1 MATKKRTTRAPQFV
15 NPLEI
20 KGSVTQVVTTL
31 MRLKAKDFPDPS
43 QVIELVRL
51 LKVDADLGEMR
62 LVAYLRAY
70 ELSGLWKA
78 TSPRAHFE
86 GWLRQYSTA
95 FPDVVRYR
103 NGVAA
108 LTQYGPEVCV
118 KHGYKPIV
126 AVASRLSSEQGHDFI
141 EQVLEPNRDSRKF
154 PLSDVGVRDLIRDYK
169 RDNRIE
175 DKSPPRFPKSDI
187 RIQLDE
193 ALAEVAKLKRESRAL
208 RKERDQLAKR
218 LAQYEKP
225 VTAGR
230 KKAA

>member
-1 MATKKRTTRAPQFV
+1 MATKKRIRAPKFV
-15 NPLEI
+15 NPLEVT
-20 KGSVTQVVTTL
+20 GSVTKVVTTL
-31 MRLKAKDFPDPS
+31 MNLKAQDFPEPS
-43 QVIELVRL
+43 QVIQLIRE
-51 LKVDADLGEMR
+51 LKVDADLSEMR

-70 ELSGLWKA
+70 ELSELWKA
-78 TSPRAHFE
+78 TSPRAHFD

-118 KHGYKPIV
+118 RHGYKPIV
-126 AVASRLSSEQGHDFI
+126 AIASRLDTEHGNHFI
-141 EQVLEPNRDSRKF
+141 NQVLEPNRDSRKF

-169 RDNRIE
+169 KDNCIE

-193 ALAEVAKLKRESRAL
+193 ALAEVAKLKKENRSL
-208 RKERDQLAKR
+208 RKERDQLANR
-218 LAQYEKP
+218 LAQYEK
-225 VTAGR
+225 TAGR